1 MAKPKPDP
9 RRRIGELEDE
19 IKRRDERI
27 SELRDEVDRQ
37 SDLIRRIGE
46 HVEDADNVIE
56 RWKEAFGM
64 VESERGGWTWEP
76 FWDERNKIIDD
87 YNDLAHRWNKYLHL
101 INGRRQPVGRPLGAS
116 EAQVATVLKLHGR
129 GTSLRGIVD
138 ETSLGLRTVR
148 TIIAKRDG
156 TDRTTM
162 KHRERVE
169 RIDNRV
175 QMTRWK
181 RQKRTGDALPK
192 QAQRVVAEGRELV
205 KEAKGLK

>member
-19 IKRRDERI
+19 IKHRDRRIE
-27 SELRDEVDRQ
+27 ELREEVDEQR
-37 SDLIRRIGE
+37 DLLRRMQE
-46 HVEDADNVIE
+46 HIEDADNTLE
-56 RWKEAFGM
+56 RWKETFHMMEDENGK
-64 VESERGGWTWEP
+64 WTWEP

-87 YNDLAHRWNKYLHL
+87 YNDLAHRWNKYLPI
-101 INGRRQPVGRPLGAS
+101 INGRSQPVGRPLGAS
-116 EAQVATVLKLHGR
+116 EAQVATVLKLHKQGV
-129 GTSLRGIVD
+129 SLRGIVD

-148 TIIAKRDG
+148 TIIDKRND
-156 TDRTTM
+156 TDRTTR
-162 KHRERVE
+162 KHRERLE
-169 RIDNRV
+169 RIDNRQ

-192 QAQRVVAEGRELV
+192 QAQRVVEEGRELV